1 VAQLEQVQK
10 VLGGF
15 RITIFDEARRKLGLK
30 EGDYVI
36 VRLEDGS
43 LRVVPAEVRERT
55 EESKKSSS

>member
-1 VAQLEQVQK
+1 MAQLEQVQK